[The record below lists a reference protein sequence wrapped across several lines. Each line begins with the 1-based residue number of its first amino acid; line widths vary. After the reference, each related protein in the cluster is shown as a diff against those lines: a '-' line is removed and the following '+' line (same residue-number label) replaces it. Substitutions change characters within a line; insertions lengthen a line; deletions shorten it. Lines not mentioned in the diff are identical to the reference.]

1 MKHWFNSQAHPFRVI
16 YIIEWILLGI
26 ATTELPWEN
35 LPYLSSLVGASL
47 SETELIP
54 FAWLWSLVCLLTIGL
69 LGWRL
74 PTGAAVTKWGYVAV
88 QCGLI
93 LLATSLTTW
102 RSPFLMPYLVV
113 VIRGY
118 LIFYRR
124 ERWVLIGLVFGVAI
138 ASLSVPLL
146 DVQGL
151 QSEVNSDLPPLTIE
165 NLRTLSMVAGIYGF
179 VLCGLVLAFVLLFV
193 NALLSERF
201 SRQQLALAHN
211 QLREYAL
218 RIEDQAT
225 LQERNR
231 IAREIHDAVGHN
243 LTALRIQLE
252 NAYLFTHVEPD
263 KTQNHLEIAQQ
274 LSAKAL
280 AEIRH
285 SVATLRSD
293 PLQGKSLVAVLEQ
306 LCREF
311 QQQISGEF
319 VYHIDVLAP
328 LKTEINTTVYRLV
341 QEAMTNVVR
350 HSYADQIKLQVK
362 AEPHHLWLRLDD
374 NGVGF
379 DPAKNTAG
387 FGLNSM
393 RERTVAVGGTLRLST
408 SPGKGCHLDI
418 ELPLAEVMV

>member
-1 MKHWFNSQAHPFRVI
+1 MKHWLNFQAHPFRVI

-26 ATTELPWEN
+26 AVTELPWEN
-35 LPYLSSLVGASL
+35 LPYLSSLIGASL
-47 SETELIP
+47 SETEPVP
-54 FAWLWSLVCLLTIGL
+54 FAWLWSLMCLLGLGL

-74 PTGAAVTKWGYVAV
+74 PTGSAVTKWGYVAV

-118 LIFYRR
+118 LIFCRR
-124 ERWVLIGLVFGVAI
+124 ERWVLIGLVFGIAI
-138 ASLSVPLL
+138 SSLSVPLL
-146 DVQGL
+146 DIQEL
-151 QSEVNSDLPPLTIE
+151 HSEVNSDPPPLAID
-165 NLRTLSMVAGIYGF
+165 NLRILSMVIGIYGF
-179 VLCGLVLAFVLLFV
+179 VLCGLVLTFVLLFV
-193 NALLSERF
+193 NALLSERA
-201 SRQQLALAHN
+201 SRQQLTLAHH

-252 NAYLFTHVEPD
+252 NAYLFTQTEPD
-263 KTQNHLEIAQQ
+263 KTQKHLEVAQQ

-280 AEIRH
+280 TEIRH

-293 PLQGKSLVAVLEQ
+293 PLQGKSLVTVLEQ

-328 LKTEINTTVYRLV
+328 LKTELTTTVYRLV

-350 HSYADQIKLQVK
+350 HSQADQIKLQVK
-362 AEPHHLWLRLDD
+362 TESSHLWLRLDD

-379 DPAKNTAG
+379 DPAQNTAG

-393 RERTVAVGGTLRLST
+393 RERTVAVGGTIQLLT
-408 SPGKGCHLDI
+408 SPGQGCHLDI
-418 ELPLAEVMV
+418 ELPLAEVMM